1 MSVQETIAGL
11 ILSGGRA
18 TRMGGGDKTLR
29 PLGDGTIL
37 SHVISR
43 LAPQAGS
50 MAISANGDPARL
62 AGFGLPVI
70 ADTAGA
76 GPLAGILAGM
86 DWARP
91 VASHILTVAGDTP
104 FFPANLCEKLDAARK
119 GDAGRI
125 AVACSDGEQHPTF
138 ALWPVTLHDEL
149 LVFLGGQHKFRVRA
163 FIESHDF
170 VEVDFPML
178 DLTAKIVDPFFNI
191 NTPGDLQEAEA
202 IVRAMI

>member
-1 MSVQETIAGL
+1 MSDRKHIAGL

-29 PLGDGTIL
+29 PLGGGTML
-37 SHVISR
+37 SQVISR
-43 LAPQAGS
+43 LAPQVAHC
-50 MAISANGDPARL
+50 AISANGDPARL
-62 AGFGLPVI
+62 SEFGLPVI

-86 DWARP
+86 EWARP
-91 VASHILTVAGDTP
+91 FASHILTVAGDTP
-104 FFPANLCEKLDAARK
+104 FFPADLCERLEAAK
-119 GDAGRI
+119 EDEAGRI

-138 ALWPVTLHDEL
+138 ALWPVALHDEL
-149 LVFLGGQHKFRVRA
+149 LAFLGGQHKFRVRA

-178 DLTAKIVDPFFNI
+178 DAAGKIVDPFFNI
-191 NTPGDLQEAEA
+191 NTPSDLDEAEA
-202 IVRAMI
+202 IVQALT